1 MPQSKPLLVAPDLF
15 TLCFS
20 KGLPLT
26 TSLSSSIQL
35 EIQAQTI
42 RICRVRSDVLGVVV
56 VVIRDVI
63 INVIV
68 IIDSVIVGRDSK
80 DETSTN
86 TRKGLRD
93 ERERRDVRL

>member
-1 MPQSKPLLVAPDLF
+1 M
-15 TLCFS
+15 CFLKKS
-20 KGLPLT
+20 CVVIVGW
-26 TSLSSSIQL
+26 S
-35 EIQAQTI
+35 
-42 RICRVRSDVLGVVV
+42 VVVV